1 MARWKPKV
9 GESYWSVDTNI
20 KDVWFFV
27 WENTEPDSWHYYLG
41 NVFQTYE
48 QAEQALEKVK
58 ETLLNYQMEISNN
71 G

>member
-1 MARWKPKV
+1 MARWKP
-9 GESYWSVDTNI
+9 EYDELYWYISQLDLI
-20 KDVWFFV
+20 K
-27 WENTEPDSWHYYLG
+27 SWYWLEEDIDHEFYEIG

-48 QAEQALEKVK
+48 QAKQALEKVK